1 MKKICSLVF
10 VAVVLS
16 SAVFGEKVY
25 SALGSTFSVPMI
37 FEHSS
42 LNEKKASALEFANGF
57 GIHALELYTEKIG
70 SYFSVDFLLPIIVGT
85 SDSDGNFKSYYRKD
99 FSSLWGLSAMLA
111 PTFCFSKTEKMM
123 LAVSPGIHYTVQY
136 RDSGSVFI
144 SHLFG
149 LAANFQCN
157 LHFGSGNRFLF
168 GSGSYFMFGADLV
181 YDFLGTTISDWNEYG
196 SAGNLI
202 VSPRIGIGF
211 YR

>member
-1 MKKICSLVF
+1 MKKMCSLVF
-10 VAVVLS
+10 IAVVLS
-16 SAVFGEKVY
+16 AAVFGEKVY

-42 LNEKKASALEFANGF
+42 LNGKNALALELTNGF
-57 GIHALELYTEKIG
+57 GIHAVELYTDKIG

-85 SDSDGNFKSYYRKD
+85 KSDADGNFTSYYRKD
-99 FSSLWGLSAMLA
+99 FSYLWGLSAMLA

-123 LAVSPGIHYTVQY
+123 LAVSPGIHFATQY

-149 LAANFQCN
+149 LAANLQCN
-157 LHFGSGNRFLF
+157 LHFGSG
-168 GSGSYFMFGADLV
+168 GYVMFGADLV
-181 YDFLGTTISDWNEYG
+181 YDFLGTTIYNWNEFG
-196 SAGNLI
+196 SASNLI

-211 YR
+211 YH